1 MVMVMMMMEE
11 EEVDP
16 KGSLRVQSKEQMD
29 PKESLKAQSKV
40 EMDPKESLRAQ
51 RKEEMDPKGS
61 LRVLSKEKMDPKGSL
76 MVLSKVEE
84 VDPKGC
90 LRFSGIIVNDKKQ
103 GYGVQEWPNGSR
115 YEGNFAHDLKHGYG
129 EFAWANGEVYKGQ
142 FYKDH
147 CHGDG
152 IYTWPDG
159 TRFVGTF
166 YLDQKEG
173 YGTLEL
179 KDGKIFQGLY
189 KADVRFGPGILTYAD
204 GTQDVGLW
212 HREHLIKLCTEF
224 RGFFSIKNFPR
235 YRSWPQD
242 EQVKIIL
249 TEERRTPWQQGEE
262 NDPFFYNYKRL
273 LLQDKFTLPEKIQA
287 YSNNTEHLPL
297 TRTFWED
304 FDREFFQEHEE
315 LMEETEGEADPVAE
329 APLLCENV
337 SPLLVEMRKHVY
349 KHRSREQ
356 KLNWDVTSLLL
367 CKRDRFAPK
376 GPMELVSQRLIEAA
390 LKGNYQVVYEVLRD
404 GLAQVDVADR
414 SGCNSLL
421 AATINCHLKII
432 SLLLD
437 SGADVNR
444 RTDEGISAL
453 TACHMLYYSSF
464 KPNIAE
470 KNLAKMEFQNCNIQD
485 SSNLP
490 KEYCYVSVCPVNL
503 PEEYCYWGSLG
514 EPSPVRDK
522 VPPTTSVINNESSAE
537 QQKEELQMDSGVET
551 DVECKLPKEDVEMV
565 DFGATEDE
573 ANRENPLETDGCE
586 TNAVCDEQANVEPD
600 QKMET
605 EATEAASINISDGV
619 GDSSSNL
626 KSPSQ
631 CHVHDAMSDSDA
643 SVLNFAIKVS
653 QKAVQRSAEFLSH
666 TDRMKANWLSG
677 GTASLEDQGRLSKMA
692 KLELENRLRKATMN
706 LLLQRGADPNV
717 SCVPMQCLF
726 FAVKAA
732 DSPAVK
738 LLLEKGAR
746 TDIRLSVRLGGLT
759 PLHIAAALPGRQG
772 VMITEMLLHAAA
784 DPDVKAADE
793 DDIYQPDKAQYSATV
808 SGFPAR
814 SSNPFGP
821 PPSYYIIPEL
831 KPEEGGRTPLHVACE
846 RDTDY
851 KYARDVVRLLI
862 SHRANVNFL
871 WSGHTP
877 LSLAIAS
884 GNELAVEELL
894 WKDSELNLPLTKG
907 IGSVLCTAV
916 NISYPQMSAQV
927 RNLLVDKL
935 IRAGASI
942 LQPIT
947 IVIGKK
953 ALIGTAVDFA
963 YYKFYQD
970 KRIAHT
976 PYHALLSGE
985 RVVYNARKELL
996 SHLGFLLRQAAVKKE
1011 KERVER
1017 ELEQASRSK
1026 QTSSLSYSSKST
1038 SCKFLYTATPL
1049 HHPRASAKEHKQSSS
1064 TSRENRS
1071 RERASNMSSR
1081 MSTASTISRTSRRQ
1095 SRKSKEEEAR
1105 LRLIRK
1111 PLFKYC
1117 YQCGRSIGVHL
1128 TPCTRCQEVYY
1139 CNKSCKVKA
1148 WNDCHKFE
1156 CVRLEGPVP
1165 ASRKPSPPAKKGHR
1179 VSPLK
1184 YRPGTVDNKLQAC
1197 LSKILGHKG
1206 SHEDEELH
1214 DYTENYSF
1222 N

>member
-1 MVMVMMMMEE
+1 
-11 EEVDP
+11 
-16 KGSLRVQSKEQMD
+16 
-29 PKESLKAQSKV
+29 
-40 EMDPKESLRAQ
+40 
-51 RKEEMDPKGS
+51 
-61 LRVLSKEKMDPKGSL
+61 

-470 KNLAKMEFQNCNIQD
+470 KNLAKMETAATYPRNTAIT
-485 SSNLP
+485 SETP
-490 KEYCYVSVCPVNL
+490 VAVSK
-503 PEEYCYWGSLG
+503 WGSLG
-514 EPSPVRDK
+514 EPSP
-522 VPPTTSVINNESSAE
+522 
-537 QQKEELQMDSGVET
+537 
-551 DVECKLPKEDVEMV
+551 
-565 DFGATEDE
+565 DE

-793 DDIYQPDKAQYSATV
+793 DDIYQPDKATV

-1011 KERVER
+1011 KKWSEHI
-1017 ELEQASRSK
+1017 
-1026 QTSSLSYSSKST
+1026 
-1038 SCKFLYTATPL
+1038 LY
-1049 HHPRASAKEHKQSSS
+1049 
-1064 TSRENRS
+1064 
-1071 RERASNMSSR
+1071 NMSSR

-1095 SRKSKEEEAR
+1095 SREVSEVLLLKLQA
-1105 LRLIRK
+1105 RK

-1156 CVRLEGPVP
+1156 CVRLEGPQNPHTLLFPFWVP
-1165 ASRKPSPPAKKGHR
+1165 
-1179 VSPLK
+1179 L
-1184 YRPGTVDNKLQAC
+1184 
-1197 LSKILGHKG
+1197 
-1206 SHEDEELH
+1206 
-1214 DYTENYSF
+1214 EN
-1222 N
+1222 